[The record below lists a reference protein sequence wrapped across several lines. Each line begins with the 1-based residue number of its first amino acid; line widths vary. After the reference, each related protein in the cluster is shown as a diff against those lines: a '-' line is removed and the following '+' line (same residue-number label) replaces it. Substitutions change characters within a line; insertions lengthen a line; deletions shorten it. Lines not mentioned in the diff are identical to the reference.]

1 MEDCA
6 IHLWLVCLES
16 PPCGPGRLDAVL
28 SEQERIRADRF
39 LRPQDARHFRVARA
53 TLRLLL
59 GAYSGVDPAS
69 LRIDTGIA
77 GKPFLEE
84 DSGFG
89 RWEFNLSHSGGWAL
103 IGVTRL
109 GPIGVDL
116 EAMRALPEH
125 RELARQNFA
134 PGEVSALDAL
144 SPADRLAGFYRCWT
158 RKEAVVKA
166 LGVGMSMPLDRFEVS
181 ATSERRSSVTFDGS
195 TQRFQLWSLEPLP
208 GFLAALVLHGH
219 AKSRARVDTFQAVS
233 PHERASCNGMT

>member
-1 MEDCA
+1 M
-6 IHLWLVCLES
+6 
-16 PPCGPGRLDAVL
+16 L
-28 SEQERIRADRF
+28 SEHERIRADRF
-39 LRPQDARHFRVARA
+39 LRPQDARHFRAARA

-59 GAYSGVDPAS
+59 GAYSGTDPAS
-69 LRIDTGIA
+69 LRINTGFA

-84 DSGFG
+84 AAAFG

-134 PGEVSALDAL
+134 PGEVSALEAL

-166 LGVGMSMPLDRFEVS
+166 LGAGMSMPLDRFEVS
-181 ATSERRSSVTFDGS
+181 ATSERCSSVSFDGS
-195 TQRFQLWSLEPLP
+195 VAQQFQLWSLEPLP
-208 GFLAALVLHGH
+208 GFFAALVLHGD
-219 AKSRARVDTFQAVS
+219 AKSRARIETFRAVS
-233 PHERASCNGMT
+233 SHEHASCSGMT